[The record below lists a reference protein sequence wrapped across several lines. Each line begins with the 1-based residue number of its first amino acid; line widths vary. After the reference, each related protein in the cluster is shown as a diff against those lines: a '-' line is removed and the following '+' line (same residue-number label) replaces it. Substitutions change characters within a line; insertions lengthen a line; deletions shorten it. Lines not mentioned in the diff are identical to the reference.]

1 MGYNVRK
8 FAIRNQV
15 FGSGPK
21 RRVGIISARTI
32 KVNGVKVK
40 PGFCAFRE
48 CSPAN
53 ITAHAAC
60 FIS

>member
-15 FGSGPK
+15 FGSGSK
-21 RRVGIISARTI
+21 RRVGIVSARTI

-40 PGFCAFRE
+40 PGQRA
-48 CSPAN
+48 SGKNALLKKVKGK
-53 ITAHAAC
+53 
-60 FIS
+60 

>member
-15 FGSGPK
+15 FGSGSK

-40 PGFCAFRE
+40 PGTRAGGG
-48 CSPAN
+48 SSLVKKAKGK
-53 ITAHAAC
+53 
-60 FIS
+60 

>member
-40 PGFCAFRE
+40 PGQRASGKGALLRK
-48 CSPAN
+48 AKGK
-53 ITAHAAC
+53 
-60 FIS
+60 

>member
-15 FGSGPK
+15 FGSGSK

-32 KVNGVKVK
+32 KVNGIKVK
-40 PGFCAFRE
+40 PGQ
-48 CSPAN
+48 PAGGK
-53 ITAHAAC
+53 AALVKKAKGK
-60 FIS
+60 